1 VKNLL
6 EKYED
11 ECMEETSTYFHT
23 SLDSLFDDIKKR
35 TKELD

>member
-1 VKNLL
+1 LGS

-35 TKELD
+35 IKELD